1 MLTAL
6 HFLTH
11 IGLSWLVSS
20 VGRASRRDRWL
31 VTLAGILPDLDGAG
45 LVWSHE
51 AYTAVHRAVGHGL
64 FFALFLVAFALWR
77 ADARWTTAALTAL
90 SFHLHLVL
98 DVVGTGGLPVRY
110 FWPVSDSGWSYRG
123 HWVLASWPNMLV
135 MAATLLG
142 VALVAWRSRRMV
154 LAGRPG

>member
-6 HFLTH
+6 HFSTH
-11 IGLSWLVSS
+11 IGLSWLVAS

-45 LVWSHE
+45 IVWSHD
-51 AYTAVHRAVGHGL
+51 AYVAAHRAVGHGL
-64 FFALFLVAFALWR
+64 FFGLLLVAVALWR
-77 ADARWTTAALTAL
+77 ADARWRTAALTAL

-98 DVVGTGGLPVRY
+98 DVVGTGGLPIRY
-110 FWPVSDSGWSYRG
+110 FWPVSDRGWSYRG
-123 HWVLASWPNMLV
+123 HWVLASWPNMVV

-142 VALVAWRSRRMV
+142 VALVAWRSRRIA
-154 LAGRPG
+154 LAGRSE